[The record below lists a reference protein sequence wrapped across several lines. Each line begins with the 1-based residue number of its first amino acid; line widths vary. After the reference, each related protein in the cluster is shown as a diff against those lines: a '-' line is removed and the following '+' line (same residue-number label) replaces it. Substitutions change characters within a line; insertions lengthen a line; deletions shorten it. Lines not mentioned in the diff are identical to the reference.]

1 MHLDSNRVVIEL
13 AAAGFKDRR
22 LATRLRGLAERFV
35 VKPAASFPKALCGS
49 AELEAAYRFFGNA
62 AVTPD
67 AILGGHFEGVRR
79 RAEQEDTVLALHDT
93 SVITFRHD
101 GQRRADDGEPLPKQ
115 RFFVHLAL
123 IITDDGNRRPLGIS
137 ALETWYRGSSSRGG
151 GWHDEAN
158 RWSETALLTSQRL
171 AHKSIVHVMD
181 READDYWLLHNLTS
195 NGERF
200 VVRARVKGERTRM
213 LLDDDFRQLHEAVAS
228 MEAVV
233 ERDVKLTKRLKHRSP
248 TQDIIHPPRDAR
260 LSQLSIAARSLTIKR
275 PKKHPSQT
283 KARRE
288 ATLAPTIALNV
299 VRVWEH
305 APPEGEQPV
314 EWVLLTTDPIAT
326 EEQILKIV
334 DRYRA
339 RWTIEEYFKALKT
352 GCAYESRQ
360 LEDHQ
365 SLANALAVF
374 APIACTLLDLRSE
387 ARRLPDAPA
396 LLVLSK
402 SQLEVLRALGRVQLP
417 EEPTQR
423 DALLAVAALGGH
435 IKWNGDPGWQTLA
448 RGYADLL
455 MLTAGWE
462 AAKLQQARDQS

>member
-1 MHLDSNRVVIEL
+1 MHLDANRVVEEL
-13 AAAGFKDRR
+13 AAGGFKDRR
-22 LATRLRGLAERFV
+22 LAARLRGLAERFV
-35 VKPAASFPKALCGS
+35 VKPSASFPKALGGS
-49 AELEAAYRFFGNA
+49 AELEAAYRFFGNV
-62 AVTPD
+62 AVTPE
-67 AILGGHFEGVRR
+67 AILAGHFEGVRR
-79 RAEQEDTVLALHDT
+79 RAEREDTVLALHDT
-93 SVITFRHD
+93 SVFTFRHD
-101 GQRRADDGEPLPKQ
+101 GQRRADDGKLLPKQ

-123 IITDDGNRRPLGIS
+123 VVTDDGNRRPLGVCG
-137 ALETWYRGSSSRGG
+137 LETWYRGSSTRGG

-171 AHKSIVHVMD
+171 GHKSVVHVMD

-200 VVRARVKGERTRM
+200 VVRARIKGERTRM
-213 LLDDDFRQLHEAVAS
+213 LDDNDFRQLHEAVAS

-248 TQDIIHPPRDAR
+248 TQDVIHPPRKAR
-260 LSQLSIAARSLTIKR
+260 GTKLHIAARSLTIKR

-283 KARRE
+283 KARRA
-288 ATLAPTIALNV
+288 ATLAPTITLNV
-299 VRVWEH
+299 VRVWEP
-305 APPEGEQPV
+305 APPAGEQPV

-387 ARRLPDAPA
+387 ARRVPDAPA
-396 LLVLSK
+396 HLVLSK
-402 SQLEVLRALGRVQLP
+402 SQLEVLRALGRVPLP

-435 IKWNGDPGWQTLA
+435 IKWNGDPGWLTLA

-462 AAKLQQARDQS
+462 AAKLQQARDQ

>member
-1 MHLDSNRVVIEL
+1 
-13 AAAGFKDRR
+13 
-22 LATRLRGLAERFV
+22 
-35 VKPAASFPKALCGS
+35 
-49 AELEAAYRFFGNA
+49 
-62 AVTPD
+62 
-67 AILGGHFEGVRR
+67 
-79 RAEQEDTVLALHDT
+79 LHDT

-137 ALETWYRGSSSRGG
+137 ALETWYRGSTTRGG

-158 RWSETALLTSQRL
+158 RWSETALLTSRRL
-171 AHKSIVHVMD
+171 DHKSVVHVMD

-213 LLDDDFRQLHEAVAS
+213 LVDDDFRQLHEAVAS

-248 TQDIIHPPRDAR
+248 TQDIIHPPRESRATR
-260 LSQLSIAARSLTIKR
+260 LSIAARSLTIKC
-275 PKKHPSQT
+275 PKKHPKQT
-283 KARRE
+283 RARRA
-288 ATLAPTIALNV
+288 ATLPPTITLNV

-305 APPEGEQPV
+305 APPAGEQPV

-387 ARRLPDAPA
+387 ARRIPDAPA
-396 LLVLSK
+396 HLVLSN
-402 SQLEVLRALGRVQLP
+402 SQLEVLRALGRVRLP
-417 EEPTQR
+417 EAPTQR

-435 IKWNGDPGWQTLA
+435 IRWNGDPGWLTLA

-462 AAKLQQARDQS
+462 AAKLQQARDQ

>member
-1 MHLDSNRVVIEL
+1 VHLDANRVVEEL
-13 AAAGFKDRR
+13 AAGGFKDRR
-22 LATRLRGLAERFV
+22 LAARLRGLAERFV
-35 VKPAASFPKALCGS
+35 VKPSASFPKALGGS
-49 AELEAAYRFFGNA
+49 AELEAAYRFFGNV
-62 AVTPD
+62 AVTPE
-67 AILGGHFEGVRR
+67 AILAGHFEGVRR
-79 RAEQEDTVLALHDT
+79 RAEHEDTVLALHDT
-93 SVITFRHD
+93 SVFTFRHD
-101 GQRRADDGEPLPKQ
+101 GQRRADDGKLLPKQ

-123 IITDDGNRRPLGIS
+123 VVTDDGNRRPLGVCG
-137 ALETWYRGSSSRGG
+137 LETWYRGSSTRGG

-171 AHKSIVHVMD
+171 GHKSVVHVMD

-200 VVRARVKGERTRM
+200 VVRARIKGERTRM
-213 LLDDDFRQLHEAVAS
+213 LDDNDFRQLHEAVAS

-248 TQDIIHPPRDAR
+248 TQDVIHPPREAR
-260 LSQLSIAARSLTIKR
+260 GTKLHIAARSLTIKR

-283 KARRE
+283 KARRA
-288 ATLAPTIALNV
+288 ATLAPTITLNV
-299 VRVWEH
+299 VRVWEP
-305 APPEGEQPV
+305 APPAGEQPV

-387 ARRLPDAPA
+387 ARRVPDAPA
-396 LLVLSK
+396 HLVLSK
-402 SQLEVLRALGRVQLP
+402 SQLEVLRALGRVPLP

-435 IKWNGDPGWQTLA
+435 IKWNGDPGWLTLA

-462 AAKLQQARDQS
+462 AAKLQQARDQ